1 MPTSLQLF
9 TNNASSV
16 LKRSLSSTETSLEV
30 LDASTFPVLTAG
42 TYFKITLDTGV
53 SQEIIEV
60 NARSG
65 NVLSGLVRGSEGTT
79 AAFYPAGTRVEVRTT
94 AATLNQVWALKQQ
107 VDQLQAGNFAN
118 VNSITFSSTPDANA
132 LRRLTWNGVEKTL
145 DLGVGLSGVTHHIG
159 QQSYFTGRNSTG
171 STIAAGTV
179 VGVTG
184 VDSATGRVTVAPLS
198 AASGSAI
205 PIILGITP
213 EAIPTSS
220 EGLVQVSG
228 VISSINATGSL
239 SGETWSIGDT
249 LYVSA
254 ISAGQLTKTSPT
266 YPANSWQVA
275 VVTSNLASGSLHIS
289 VQPLVAV
296 ANGSV
301 TPVKLSVGG
310 PTWDASSN
318 LGIGTAANSSV
329 RLDVLGRARLLSD
342 ALGGPV
348 LNYSWINSTG
358 ATYSYKIATLPVS
371 SASSYDALHILG
383 VVDSGGSANTR
394 SPIEV
399 IAGNRGG
406 LAVRYLRG
414 PATSYPSHID
424 IYTEADGSASVWVVQ
439 DTSASSIG
447 INILEAYGSVST
459 YPNPSNATPTG
470 TLAFST
476 KTSTPSLL
484 YDITTGNLKVTGSLT
499 GNVTGDVSGNAG
511 TVTNGV
517 YVSASQ
523 TLTNKTITGLM
534 ETRVA
539 LPANNIDL
547 STGNYFS
554 KTITAATTFT
564 VSNVP
569 ASGVAASFLLDLTNG
584 GAFTITWF
592 ASVKWA
598 GGSAPTLKATGRDV
612 LAFYTHD
619 GGTTWTGLTLGQDV
633 K

>member
-1 MPTSLQLF
+1 
-9 TNNASSV
+9 
-16 LKRSLSSTETSLEV
+16 
-30 LDASTFPVLTAG
+30 
-42 TYFKITLDTGV
+42 
-53 SQEIIEV
+53 
-60 NARSG
+60 
-65 NVLSGLVRGSEGTT
+65 LVRGSEGTT
-79 AAFYPAGTRVEVRTT
+79 ARFYPAGTRVEVRTT

-107 VDQLQAGNFAN
+107 VDQLQAGNFSN
-118 VNSITFSSTPDANA
+118 VNSVTFSSTPDANA

-145 DLGVGLSGVTHHIG
+145 DLGIGLSGLPHHLG
-159 QQSYFTGRNSTG
+159 QQTYFTGRNSTG
-171 STIAAGTV
+171 SVIAAGV
-179 VGVTG
+179 AVGVTG
-184 VDSATGRVTVAPLS
+184 VDAATGRVTIAPLS
-198 AASGSAI
+198 ASSGTAI
-205 PIILGITP
+205 PVALGITP
-213 EAIPTSS
+213 EAIPASS

-228 VISSINATGSL
+228 VLASLNATGSS
-239 SGETWSIGDT
+239 SGESWSIGDT

-254 ISAGQLTKTSPT
+254 TTAGQLTKTSPVS
-266 YPANSWQVA
+266 PANSWQVA
-275 VVTSNLASGSLHIS
+275 VVTSNVASGSIHVAI
-289 VQPLVAV
+289 QPLVAV

-301 TPVKLSVGG
+301 TPLKLSTGG
-310 PTWDASSN
+310 PAWDTSGN
-318 LGIGTAANSSV
+318 LGVGTAANSAV
-329 RLDVLGRARLLSD
+329 RVDVLGRARLLSD
-342 ALGGPV
+342 SFGGPV
-348 LNYSWINSTG
+348 FNYSWINTTG
-358 ATYSYKIATLPVS
+358 STYSYKIATLPIS
-371 SASSYDALHILG
+371 SASSYDAIHILG

-406 LAVRYLRG
+406 IAVRYLRG
-414 PATSYPSHID
+414 PALAYPSHID

-447 INILEAYGSVST
+447 VNILEAYSSVTT

-470 TLAFST
+470 TLVFST
-476 KTSTPSLL
+476 KTATPSLL
-484 YDITTGNLKVTGSLT
+484 YNITTGNLTVTGSLT
-499 GNVTGDVSGNAG
+499 GNVTGNVSGNAD

-517 YVSASQ
+517 YLSASQ

-592 ASVKWA
+592 ATIKWA
-598 GGSAPTLKATGRDV
+598 GGLAPTLKATGRDV